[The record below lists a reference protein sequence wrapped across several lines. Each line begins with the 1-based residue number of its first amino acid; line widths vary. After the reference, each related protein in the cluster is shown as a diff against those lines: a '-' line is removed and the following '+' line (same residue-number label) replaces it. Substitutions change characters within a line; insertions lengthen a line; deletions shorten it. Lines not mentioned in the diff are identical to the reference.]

1 MIFPWGREYR
11 LPTDRLGSR
20 VVGLM
25 MEPSAARDRLTKGVY
40 ISPDEND
47 PIATLEAA
55 LRAVIAAEPV
65 EAKLRAALRDGRVE
79 TAYGELAAERAHEQ
93 GVLSP
98 EEFALFERAR
108 ALRRRVIMVDDF
120 PQDLGRSEITQTTRP
135 VTFEA
140 LRPRA

>member
-1 MIFPWGREYR
+1 
-11 LPTDRLGSR
+11 
-20 VVGLM
+20 

-65 EAKLRAALRDGRVE
+65 EAKLRAATRDGRVQ
-79 TAYGELAAERAHEQ
+79 TAFGELATERAHEQ
-93 GVLSP
+93 GVLSDD
-98 EEFALFERAR
+98 EFALLERAR

-120 PQDLGRSEITQTTRP
+120 PQDLGRTEITQTTKP

-140 LRPRA
+140 LRTLA